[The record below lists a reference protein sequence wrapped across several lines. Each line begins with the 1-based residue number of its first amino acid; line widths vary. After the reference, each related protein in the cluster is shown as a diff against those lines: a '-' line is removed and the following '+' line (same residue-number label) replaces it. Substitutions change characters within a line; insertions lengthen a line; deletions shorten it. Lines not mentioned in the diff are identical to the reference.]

1 MGNQMTNRS
10 TKGTT
15 PTGMVMT
22 WLLML
27 AVMIG
32 SSPAAHAEL
41 LIRITEGADSA
52 IPVAGRWVVFACP
65 KPSLR
70 VIQCAE

>member
-1 MGNQMTNRS
+1 
-10 TKGTT
+10 
-15 PTGMVMT
+15 MVMT

-52 IPVAGRWVVFACP
+52 IPVAVVPFAESGTM
-65 KPSLR
+65 PSGDKISSIVRDDLTG
-70 VIQCAE
+70 AYDDGP

>member
-41 LIRITEGADSA
+41 LNRITEGAASA
-52 IPVAGRWVVFACP
+52 NPVAVDPFVESCTI
-65 KPSLR
+65 PSDR
-70 VIQCAE
+70 KT